1 MSLQEE
7 IKKINERIEALN
19 KDMQSLMS
27 ELDAGV
33 ENDFPQDGEEYW
45 YIDDDAEV
53 MNIEW
58 YDSEYSRG
66 RVSIGNIFRN
76 EKEAEFAVG
85 KLKVE
90 AELRKFSRPF
100 ENGKFNYYI
109 SLSVDDDVVEAK
121 VQFIGFYCS
130 QGTIYF
136 ESEEKAQQ
144 AIEAVGEER
153 IKKYI
158 FGEEV

>member
-7 IKKINERIEALN
+7 IKKINERIETLN

-66 RVSIGNIFRN
+66 RVSIGNVFRN
-76 EKEAEFAVG
+76 EKEAVFAVE

-100 ENGKFNYYI
+100 ADGEENNHIKYSPSFDE
-109 SLSVDDDVVEAK
+109 LSVLTSFSYQD
-121 VQFIGFYCS
+121 
-130 QGTIYF
+130 QGVFYF
-136 ESEEKAQQ
+136 ESEEKVQQ
-144 AIEAVGEER
+144 AIKSVGEDR

-158 FGEEV
+158 FGVGEY